1 MWFRSL
7 ARKQASK
14 RTLSK
19 AATRREQR
27 FPGFGVPVP
36 LRPVR
41 HTMLN
46 DGDPGIPLSASA
58 FQDSASVV
66 EDAVTLEKLSL
77 AAVFKSAGAISA
89 VNVGTR
95 L

>member
-1 MWFRSL
+1 
-7 ARKQASK
+7 
-14 RTLSK
+14 
-19 AATRREQR
+19 
-27 FPGFGVPVP
+27 
-36 LRPVR
+36 
-41 HTMLN
+41 MLN